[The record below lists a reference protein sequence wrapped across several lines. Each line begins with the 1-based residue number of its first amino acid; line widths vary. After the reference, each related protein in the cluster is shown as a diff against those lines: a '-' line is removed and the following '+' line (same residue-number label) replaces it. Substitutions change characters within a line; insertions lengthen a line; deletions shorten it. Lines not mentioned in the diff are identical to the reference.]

1 MPINATNLLNDLKR
15 WVTRFEDDL
24 RQQCKDLPAL
34 DARLKAQYKQAK
46 DSGRTAFSYAVW
58 RDGELTQA
66 AVGWVLS
73 CVFVRFLE
81 DNDLLER
88 TYIAGVG
95 ESRGVADETR
105 AAYFREHRSASDN
118 DYLAHVVSEVGKLPG
133 MRSTPSASKS

>member
-1 MPINATNLLNDLKR
+1 MPINATTLLTHLKR

-24 RQQCKDLPAL
+24 RQQCKDLPEL
-34 DARLKAQYKQAK
+34 DARLKAQYQQAK
-46 DSGRTAFSYAVW
+46 VAGRTAFSFAVW

-88 TYIAGVG
+88 TFIAGVG
-95 ESRGVADETR
+95 ENRGVADETR
-105 AAYFREHRSASDN
+105 AAFFREHRSASDN
-118 DYLAHVVSEVGKLPG
+118 VYLAHVVREVG
-133 MRSTPSASKS
+133 